1 MYYPRELV
9 SVSKLRKMQKIKLP
23 SKIRITVHSRRFVR
37 FSEKHIRFYMK
48 YAFVVFKT
56 LRKTPFQKFLRWMI
70 RREKIEA
77 NRVKDIHV
85 RVFPLRK
92 KNGKGL
98 AGKCSSSQGAI
109 YIYPKRLEFCQKL
122 LQDCEKKNVYS
133 YIKNRAKATLIHE
146 LLHLRYLDD
155 EDKVRELTKKY
166 FRTFIKHQ
174 NIQDSETNGVLKIL
188 FKQQKL
194 D

>member
-1 MYYPRELV
+1 
-9 SVSKLRKMQKIKLP
+9 MQKIKLP
-23 SKIRITVHSRRFVR
+23 SKMRITVYSRRFVR
-37 FSEKHIRFYMK
+37 FSEKHVRFYMK
-48 YAFVVFKT
+48 YAVLVFKT
-56 LRKTPFQKFLRWMI
+56 LRKTPFQKFLKWMI
-70 RREKIEA
+70 RRERIEA
-77 NRVKDIHV
+77 TKVTDIHV

-98 AGKCSSSQGAI
+98 AGKCSSEGAI
-109 YIYPKRLEFCQKL
+109 HIYPKRLEFCQKL
-122 LQDCEKKNVYS
+122 LQDCEKENVYF

-174 NIQDSETNGVLKIL
+174 NIQDSETDGVLKIL
-188 FKQQKL
+188 FKQQKF